1 MTIKPVGAAL
11 AVVVLGTVIAY
22 GWGPS
27 SAQAQTSGVLIMLV
41 GTASLAGVLVRSL
54 LGLRRTTRARR
65 PEAASSLVA
74 ERIGSPPAPVEIS
87 AGHGGPAQRPSAGGD
102 LQPAAGAARVALRT
116 DHTLLG

>member
-1 MTIKPVGAAL
+1 MTIKPVAAAL
-11 AVVVLGTVIAY
+11 AVVLLGTVIAY

-27 SAQAQTSGVLIMLV
+27 SAQAQTAGLLLMLV

-65 PEAASSLVA
+65 PETAASLVA
-74 ERIGSPPAPVEIS
+74 ERIGSPPAPVGTS
-87 AGHGGPAQRPSAGGD
+87 AATADLRSG
-102 LQPAAGAARVALRT
+102 LQPAEGAVRVALRT